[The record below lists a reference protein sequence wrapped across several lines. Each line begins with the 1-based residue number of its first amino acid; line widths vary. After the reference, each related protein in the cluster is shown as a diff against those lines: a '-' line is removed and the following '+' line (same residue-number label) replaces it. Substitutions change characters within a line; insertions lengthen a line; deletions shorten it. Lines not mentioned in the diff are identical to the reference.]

1 MKILKILCAALASAM
16 LLMLASCSA
25 SAPYIG
31 ENGNWWINGN
41 DLGVSA
47 SGIKGD
53 RGEQGPQGE
62 QGETGA
68 QGEPGAQGPAG
79 ADGAQGISGEKG
91 DKGGKGDKGDK
102 GDKGATGDQG
112 ASGVTPHIGPNGNW
126 WIGEEDTGIFVGQ
139 YEESCSDGLI
149 FNFETLGGKAG
160 AVLIGYRGSDEN
172 VVIPN
177 RFASMPVI
185 GMYADVFAENT
196 EIHSVRL
203 SANMLALPESA
214 FAGCES
220 LVSVDFN
227 GAPIEAI
234 PTSAFAG
241 TAIREMYLPATVET
255 VGDSA
260 FIGVENA
267 FIYIPDSVTDLADSF
282 SETVYLAF
290 EASSLPQGIEIE
302 ERTSVLRYGL
312 GISSESVV
320 YSAADEMYFYEE
332 RSGYSILAAFPNG
345 EGILNLPTLYET
357 KPIIRIRSNA
367 VLCGEDIT
375 DIAIGGTTQILDSAA
390 IIAAAPLRSVHIP
403 MSLITAADG
412 SILGGCDRFLFAAAS
427 LPRGFS
433 ATFAEELENSQI
445 LYSVAPGELRASDR
459 YLYVLHEESV
469 TVIRLL
475 ENVDTLAI
483 PSRIDGLPVTSIK
496 SGFFDGYYT
505 TKITIPS
512 SVLTVE
518 RNAFIFTAHNEDPL
532 YPSYY
537 SSTFYFEVLDPKAE
551 GYSYDF
557 DFIFV
562 EPEDQ
567 TPKLVYFGGES
578 RMIVYEGYSK
588 NADNYFHP
596 EV

>member
-1 MKILKILCAALASAM
+1 MKILKILSAALASAM
-16 LLMLASCSA
+16 LLMLVSCGGS
-25 SAPYIG
+25 SPYIG
-31 ENGNWWINGN
+31 ENGNWWIDET

-62 QGETGA
+62 QGESGAQGETGA
-68 QGEPGAQGPAG
+68 QGPVG
-79 ADGAQGISGEKG
+79 ADGAQGIAGEKG
-91 DKGGKGDKGDK
+91 EKGDKGDK
-102 GDKGATGDQG
+102 GDKGATGNQG

-177 RFASMPVI
+177 CFASMPVI
-185 GMYADVFAENT
+185 GMYADVFAGNA
-196 EIHSVRL
+196 EIQSVRL
-203 SANMLALPESA
+203 SANMLALPEAA

-234 PTSAFAG
+234 PASAFEG
-241 TAIREMYLPATVET
+241 TAIREMYLPATVEA

-260 FIGVENA
+260 FSGVENA
-267 FIYIPDSVTDLADSF
+267 FVYIPDSVTDLEDSF

-290 EASSLPQGIEIE
+290 EASRLPQGIALE
-302 ERTSVLRYGL
+302 ERASVLRYGL
-312 GISSESVV
+312 EISSESIV
-320 YSAADEMYFYEE
+320 YSAADGMYFYAE
-332 RSGYSILAAFPNG
+332 RSGYSLLAAFPNG
-345 EGILNLPTLYET
+345 EGILNLPALYET
-357 KPIIRIRSNA
+357 QPIIRIRSNA

-375 DIAIGGTTQILDSAA
+375 DIVIGGTTQILDSAA

-403 MSLITAADG
+403 MSLITAAEG

-433 ATFAEELENSQI
+433 ATFAEGLEDSQI

-469 TVIRLL
+469 TLIRLL

-483 PSRIDGLPVTSIK
+483 PSSIDGLPVACIK

-512 SVLTVE
+512 SVLRVE
-518 RNAFIFTAHNEDPL
+518 RNAFVFTSYNEDPL

-537 SSTFYFEVLDPKAE
+537 SSTFYFEVLDPEAE
-551 GYSYDF
+551 GYTYDF

-578 RMIVYEGYSK
+578 RKTVYEGYSK

-596 EV
+596 EA